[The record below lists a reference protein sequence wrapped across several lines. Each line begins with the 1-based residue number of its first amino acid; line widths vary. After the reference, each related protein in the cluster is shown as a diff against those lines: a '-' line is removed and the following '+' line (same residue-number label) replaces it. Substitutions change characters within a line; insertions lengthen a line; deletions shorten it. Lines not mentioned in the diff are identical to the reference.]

1 MHRRAGEQHRNR
13 NAVGA
18 GLAVGQDDDVA
29 AAAHL
34 FLGALAQRVERP
46 AHAVGA
52 VLGREGD
59 VEGVRLEVIAA
70 HLRDRADLL
79 QVVIGEDRLAHFQ
92 ALGVRH
98 AFEVEQI
105 RPRPDDGDEAHH
117 QLFADRID
125 RRVGHLREVLL
136 EIGEQ
141 RLRLVRQRRDR
152 RVVAH
157 GADRFLAG
165 RWPSASSGTSGL
177 PGCSRRPA
185 GDRAATG
192 WRSAPHWRCR
202 AVPPA
207 RSGCARATPCR
218 DGSSPASPSIPRR
231 E

>member
-1 MHRRAGEQHRNR
+1 MLQPP
-13 NAVGA
+13 
-18 GLAVGQDDDVA
+18 
-29 AAAHL
+29 AHF
-34 FLGALAQRVERP
+34 FLGALAQFVERP

-79 QVVIGEDRLAHFQ
+79 QVLVGEDRLAHFQ
-92 ALGVRH
+92 PLGVRH
-98 AFEVEQI
+98 AFQIEQI
-105 RPRPDDGDEAHH
+105 RPRPDDGDQAHH

-165 RWPSASSGTSGL
+165 GGH
-177 PGCSRRPA
+177 RRHQELQVFLGVAERLLAIEQRQVRDRRLVGGA
-185 GDRAATG
+185 GQVFQHDLGVGRAI
-192 WRSAPHWRCR
+192 
-202 AVPPA
+202 
-207 RSGCARATPCR
+207 PCR
-218 DGSSPASPSIPRR
+218 DGSWPASPSIPRR